1 MEELSYTGYLLMFC
15 IMSFSLI
22 LCTILFQQDKRI
34 KTYRLSELVKD
45 RSSPKMEAGKF
56 DKQGT
61 VEYTKGDNT

>member
-34 KTYRLSELVKD
+34 KTYRLSELTKD
-45 RSSPKMEAGKF
+45 RKKVSVSNVY
-56 DKQGT
+56 DKQKI
-61 VEYTKGDNT
+61 VEYTEGDNT

>member
-1 MEELSYTGYLLMFC
+1 MEEMSYTGYLLMFC
-15 IMSFSLI
+15 IMSFTLI

-34 KTYRLSELVKD
+34 KTYRLSELTKD
-45 RSSPKMEAGKF
+45 RAPKIEPGKF